1 MTDVILRTDAAQS
14 VRCDGMEIL
23 LHLKCEGLSMQASL
37 RKVQESADQ
46 LLGSFQTASINPSSF
61 SIETLE
67 AISSEVSQRHTAQI
81 VIKTSGECDLL
92 KLKMIWQIVSKMPF
106 LVEMKVRFYLV
117 DEESYYQLLHEEAL
131 IQAKSQAQKIG
142 KLLNADISLCTT
154 LKFENHK
161 ESTPDLQSLSFC
173 QAVDYP
179 EGEYP
184 SFWLQAQAPYITL
197 KTTAETSWSF
207 GSHRCAFLDGK
218 I

>member
-37 RKVQESADQ
+37 QKVQESADQ
-46 LLGSFQTASINPSSF
+46 LLASFQTASINPSSF
-61 SIETLE
+61 SIENLE
-67 AISSEVSQRHTAQI
+67 AISSEVSQRHSAQI
-81 VIKTSGECDLL
+81 VIKTSGESDLL
-92 KLKMIWQIVSKMPF
+92 QLKMIWQIISKMPF
-106 LVEMKVRFYLV
+106 LVEMKVHFYLV
-117 DEESYYQLLHEEAL
+117 DEDRYYQALHENAL
-131 IQAKSQAQKIG
+131 IEAKNQAQKIG
-142 KLLNADISLCTT
+142 ELLNAEISLCTT

-161 ESTPDLQSLSFC
+161 ESTLDFQALSFC
-173 QAVDYP
+173 KAVDYS

-207 GSHRCAFLDGK
+207 DCETP
-218 I
+218 